1 MKILGKYFLMIDWFK
16 EEQVNSK
23 RSKLLNIIADVYN
36 IILLMYISLNLQMY
50 ILGSINKGTSQR
62 PLPNY
67 RNHLVKDDFN
77 WHLPLHLKTY

>member
-1 MKILGKYFLMIDWFK
+1 MIDWFK

-50 ILGSINKGTSQR
+50 ILGSINKETSQR